1 MSEPVET
8 SFREWYIAHTSQEN
22 TRTLTYWF
30 DNISND
36 VLREFRQ
43 YICWGLV
50 WNQLTKE
57 QQKEFEEDWEKDC

>member
-1 MSEPVET
+1 MSEPIIT
-8 SFREWYIAHTSQEN
+8 SFREWHIAHTLQEN
-22 TRTLTYWF
+22 SRTLTYWF

-36 VLREFRQ
+36 VLREFRR
-43 YICWGLV
+43 YICWDLI